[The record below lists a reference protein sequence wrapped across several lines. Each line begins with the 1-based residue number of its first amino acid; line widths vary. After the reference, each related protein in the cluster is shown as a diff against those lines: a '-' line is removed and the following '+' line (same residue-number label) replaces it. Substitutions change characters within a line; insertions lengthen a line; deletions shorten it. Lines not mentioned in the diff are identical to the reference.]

1 MGSSQKKATNWWPI
15 RVINASWLWERMPGV
30 LRTDE
35 PAFAAVHSS
44 TNCLWRKYYTRHHE
58 AKCETNQSKDEA
70 VLGMLTIGIMQ
81 CSSFSNGVYGN
92 CHGSLLSHHQRDRPS
107 SEIISSA
114 DGGILA
120 QLQGRYL

>member
-70 VLGMLTIGIMQ
+70 VLGMLTAGIMQ
-81 CSSFSNGVYGN
+81 CRQIERIVRESQLRDSRGTFSPCASRSKSRWV
-92 CHGSLLSHHQRDRPS
+92 Q
-107 SEIISSA
+107 A
-114 DGGILA
+114 A
-120 QLQGRYL
+120 QIG